1 MCFAWRLYTLLREH
15 VLDLLIA
22 QPDLVDRVTLSFEGF
37 KVALDVGGEEDLWRG
52 VSGEES

>member
-22 QPDLVDRVTLSFEGF
+22 QPDLMDRVTLSFEGF